1 MPRNPLVSV
10 VIPTYNN
17 GELAVNAVESALA
30 QTYSPFEVIVIDDG
44 SEDDT
49 AEKMAAFGDKIRL
62 LKRNHV
68 GAGAT
73 RNAGIRTGRGSVI
86 AFLDSDDIWKPDK
99 LGKSVPP
106 LLKDKKIGV
115 VYTDFEVI
123 DLETGIRQY
132 TPCYRKSGDL
142 HRQIFMECRG
152 VSTSTIVTRRDCLRN
167 VGLFDDSLVR
177 CQDWELFIRLAEE
190 YEYYFV
196 PEVLTVRRLHGGG
209 LSVESK
215 HLYRKYNLRVI
226 DMSARRRP
234 DLYENY
240 TRRAKARA
248 YVRFGLMHYENFEMK
263 EARRDLGISLAL
275 RFNLKALNYL
285 LRTYLPKSLIAWIRN
300 KKIARQQTGHKGTT
314 AR

>member
-1 MPRNPLVSV
+1 MSEKPLVSV

-17 GELAVNAVESALA
+17 GELAVDAVESALM
-30 QTYSPFEVIVIDDG
+30 QTWRPIEVIVVDDG
-44 SEDDT
+44 SSDDT
-49 AEKMAAFGDKIRL
+49 AERMGAFGDRIKF
-62 LKRNHV
+62 LKRDHV
-68 GAGAT
+68 GAAAA
-73 RNAGIRTGRGSVI
+73 RNAGIRAGSGSVI
-86 AFLDSDDIWKPDK
+86 AFLDSDDIWKQDK
-99 LGKSVPP
+99 LEKSVPP

-123 DLETGIRQY
+123 DLKTGIHQY

-142 HRQIFMECRG
+142 RRQIFMECRG
-152 VSTSTIVTRRDCLRN
+152 VSTSTIVTRRNCLRN
-167 VGLFDDSLVR
+167 VGLFDESLVR

-190 YEYYFV
+190 YEFNFV
-196 PEVLTVRRLHGGG
+196 PEVLTIRRLHSGG
-209 LSVESK
+209 LSSAGQK
-215 HLYRKYNLRVI
+215 LYRKYNLKVI

-248 YVRFGLMHYENFEMK
+248 YVRFGLMAYEKFDMK
-263 EARRDLGISLAL
+263 DARRDLGISLAL

-285 LRTYLPKSLIAWIRN
+285 LRTYLPKPLIACIRK